1 MSTVTMKGKPFRTIG
16 ELPKAGST
24 APNFTLTAQDLTE
37 KALWDYRGK
46 KIVLNIFPSIDTSV
60 CATSVRKF
68 NEAAARHPGVV
79 VIGISADLPFAF
91 KRFCAAEG
99 IENVVMLSTFRSP
112 SFGTDYGVRL
122 VEGPFAG
129 LMSRAVVVID
139 EGGKVVHAEHVSDIG
154 HEPDYDAA
162 LGKL

>member
-1 MSTVTMKGKPFRTIG
+1 MTTVTLKGKPFRTIG
-16 ELPKAGST
+16 ELPKVGST
-24 APNFTLTAQDLTE
+24 APNFTLTGQDLNE
-37 KALWDYRGK
+37 KALWDYRGQ

-68 NEAAARHPGVV
+68 NEAATKLQGVV

-99 IENVVMLSTFRSP
+99 IENAVMLSTFRSP
-112 SFGTDYGVRL
+112 AFGTDYGVRI

-139 EGGKVVHAEHVSDIG
+139 DTGKVVYTEQVPEIG
-154 HEPDYDAA
+154 QEPNYEAA
-162 LGKL
+162 LAKL